1 MKKWDVISIYTT
13 VSLVFLAVV
22 SPAFNS
28 HAENIDTLDSAIQEA
43 IHNNYLVQSTMD
55 QIKAAEA
62 QRRGATANMLPEL
75 TFDYS
80 AIGLK
85 DQPYLKIPHR
95 PIPVFSAGKPNGE
108 SVYLPPRMYMNGT
121 ALINWK
127 IELQQPIF
135 TGFALINQ
143 RKLAQLGIDITKVQR
158 EEAILNIEEEVKIAY
173 FNVLRAQ
180 KQLQVAGER
189 FSQLT
194 SHEQEAKH
202 FYDRGIVAY
211 NDLLKSQVALADAVQ
226 FKAQARAN
234 LDIARANFNTILN
247 RNLNKDVNLEDITS
261 VTSSDHVLSSLTAD
275 ALQDRPELK
284 ALDIRVQQADTHV
297 RLAESEYYPHVFA
310 FAAYT
315 QAGQDGLAARNEY
328 QNQYNQMVGIGI
340 KWTLFNWLKT
350 TDNAQQAD
358 YTKSAVKNKL
368 NAFLNAVKLQVK
380 SNLIELNTAA
390 DDISTSQ
397 TALDQAKENYRITD
411 LQYGQQ
417 LVTSTDVLDAQTY
430 LTQAELNYYNALYG
444 YEISQAKLER
454 SIGRNDYGK

>member
-1 MKKWDVISIYTT
+1 MRSKTIGTTFPFVLLVVLALAFQTRAEDVYT
-13 VSLVFLAVV
+13 V
-22 SPAFNS
+22 
-28 HAENIDTLDSAIQEA
+28 DSAVQEA

-55 QIKAAEA
+55 QIKAAQA
-62 QRRGATANMLPEL
+62 QKRSATASMLPEL

-85 DQPYLKIPHR
+85 NQPYLKIPHR
-95 PIPVFSAGKPNGE
+95 PLPVFNAGKPNGDY
-108 SVYLPPRMYMNGT
+108 VYLPSRMYMNGT
-121 ALINWK
+121 ALINWE
-127 IELQQPIF
+127 IELKQPIF
-135 TGFALINQ
+135 TGFALFNQ
-143 RKLAQLGIDITKVQR
+143 RKLAELGIDITRVQR
-158 EEAILNIEEEVKIAY
+158 EEAILNIGEEVKIAY

-194 SHEQEAKH
+194 SHAQEAKH

-211 NDLLKSQVALADAVQ
+211 NDLLKSQVALADAIQ
-226 FKAQARAN
+226 FKAQASAN

-247 RNLNKDVNLEDITS
+247 KDLNKEVQLEDITS
-261 VTSSDHVLSSLTAD
+261 VTSSDHDLSSLTDD

-284 ALDIRVQQADTHV
+284 ALGIRVKQADTHV
-297 RLAESEYYPHVFA
+297 KLAESEYYPHVFA

-340 KWTLFNWLKT
+340 KWTIFNWLKT

-358 YTKSAVKNKL
+358 YTKSAIRNQL
-368 NAFLNAVKLQVK
+368 NSFMNAVKLQVK
-380 SNLIELNTAA
+380 SDLIELNTAA
-390 DDISTSQ
+390 EDISTSQ
-397 TALDQAKENYRITD
+397 TALDQAKENYRITN

-417 LVTSTDVLDAQTY
+417 LVTSTEVLDAQTY

-444 YEISQAKLER
+444 YEISLAKLER
-454 SIGRNDYGK
+454 SIGRNNYGK

>member
-1 MKKWDVISIYTT
+1 MRLKTFVAAVTFAVLSAVLL
-13 VSLVFLAVV
+13 VSQAG
-22 SPAFNS
+22 
-28 HAENIDTLDSAIQEA
+28 AEDFYTLDSAIKEA
-43 IHNNYLVQSTMD
+43 VQNNYLVQSTMD
-55 QIKAAEA
+55 QIKAAQA
-62 QRRGATANMLPEL
+62 QKRGATAGMLPEL

-95 PIPVFSAGKPNGE
+95 PMPVFSAGKPNGE
-108 SVYLPPRMYMNGT
+108 YVYLPPRMYMNGT
-121 ALINWK
+121 ALINWE
-127 IELQQPIF
+127 IELKQPIF
-135 TGFALINQ
+135 TGFALLNEM
-143 RKLAQLGIDITKVQR
+143 KLAELGIDVTRMQR
-158 EEAILNIEEEVKIAY
+158 EEAILNIAEEVKLAY

-194 SHEQEAKH
+194 SHEKEAKH

-226 FKAQARAN
+226 FKTQASAN

-247 RNLNKDVNLEDITS
+247 RDLNQDVLLEDITT
-261 VTSSDHVLSSLTAD
+261 VTSYHEDLLSLTD
-275 ALQDRPELK
+275 EALQDRPELK
-284 ALDIRVQQADTHV
+284 ALGIRVKQAATHV

-340 KWTLFNWLKT
+340 KWTIFNWLKT

-358 YTKSAVKNKL
+358 YTKSAIKNQL
-368 NAFLNAVKLQVK
+368 YSFMNAVRLQVK

-397 TALDQAKENYRITD
+397 AALDQAKENYRITN

-417 LVTSTDVLDAQTY
+417 LVTSTEVLDAQTY

-444 YEISQAKLER
+444 YEISLAKLER
-454 SIGRNDYGK
+454 SIGRNEYGK